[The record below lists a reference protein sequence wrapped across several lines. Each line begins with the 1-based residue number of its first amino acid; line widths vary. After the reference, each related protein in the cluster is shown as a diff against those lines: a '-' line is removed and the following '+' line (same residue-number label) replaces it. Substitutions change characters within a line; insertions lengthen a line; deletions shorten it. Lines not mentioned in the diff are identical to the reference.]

1 MFTIPDKGEG
11 AADVQSLLFQ
21 DELERAIND
30 PLLGT
35 FVKSGLAVT
44 AQVTPNLTV
53 AVAAGVV
60 YSQGSR
66 FPIAAVASRSE
77 ERRVGKECCR

>member
-11 AADVQSLLFQ
+11 VADVQSLLFQ

-35 FVKSGLAVT
+35 FVKSGLAET
-44 AQVTPNLTV
+44 AQGTPNLTV
-53 AVAAGVV
+53 AVASGVV
-60 YSQGSR
+60 YSQGAR
-66 FPIAAVASRSE
+66 FLLLRLPH
-77 ERRVGKECCR
+77 